1 MLALEKAKEVA
12 IMKDNLAKLAEIQKK
27 KRAEQKRIDALAA
40 VKAQEKKNL
49 EIIARR
55 EAEARKKLAAIEAA
69 KKAEIDEPEY
79 DDEYDDEEEEE
90 Q

>member
-40 VKAQEKKNL
+40 VKA
-49 EIIARR
+49 
-55 EAEARKKLAAIEAA
+55 
-69 KKAEIDEPEY
+69 
-79 DDEYDDEEEEE
+79 
-90 Q
+90 